1 MTNEAPELPSEEYE
15 AQMIQCAFQ
24 ELLLQECQELEEA
37 PLTPEEE
44 ELLQLAERSRGK
56 HIARIDRTLKRRS
69 RAARVREGL
78 SAAMKIAAV
87 IVLIVSFSF
96 GTALAVSPELREI
109 VIEYLTYVTDSYVE
123 VGAEKNEAALQV
135 PDGWL
140 GDYFPTY
147 VPTGY
152 ELVDCR
158 AASNYSKIIYK
169 NALGAEIILKVYT
182 TPTKIRINAE
192 DALCYTVKLAGSNAY
207 LYILDTKSI
216 ITWINNNQYYTL
228 SAVTA
233 DIVLDMVDS
242 LALIPC
248 SVSRIVELSL

>member
-78 SAAMKIAAV
+78 STAMKIAAV

-109 VIEYLTYVTDSYVE
+109 VIEYLTYVTDSYVQI
-123 VGAEKNEAALQV
+123 GAETPTATVRAPE
-135 PDGWL
+135 GWL
-140 GDYFPTY
+140 GDYFPAY
-147 VPTGY
+147 VPPRY
-152 ELVDCR
+152 EVVSCYSSTHHSKVVYENDKGMCILFQV
-158 AASNYSKIIYK
+158 SNSPV
-169 NALGAEIILKVYT
+169 GTQVSAE
-182 TPTKIRINAE
+182 NS
-192 DALCYTVKLAGSNAY
+192 LCYTAKIRECNAY
-207 LYILDTKSI
+207 LYITETRSI
-216 ITWINNNQYYTL
+216 ITWVDRGLYYTFT
-228 SAVTA
+228 AQTA
-233 DIVLDMVDS
+233 DILLDIVES
-242 LALIPC
+242 LAFIKC
-248 SVSRIVELSL
+248 NV